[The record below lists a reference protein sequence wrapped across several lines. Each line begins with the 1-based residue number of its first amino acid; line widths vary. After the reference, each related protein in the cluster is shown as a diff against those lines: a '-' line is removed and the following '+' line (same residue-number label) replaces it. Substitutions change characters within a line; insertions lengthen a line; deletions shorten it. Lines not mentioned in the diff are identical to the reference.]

1 MIRNLEIKNSLN
13 CGTVIAG
20 CYEDRVEQMNLL
32 CYYGIR
38 MDSMVMPEEDFVV
51 KQFYGT
57 LDQIHDL
64 MKGIDKDTL
73 WRGYYASS
81 LDALERYQSGDE
93 HALHYVGGEV
103 ERFLK
108 PVVEVCRSAFLLD
121 NPKWVYQDRWGC
133 FLRARADVVCVH
145 QVLLWDGNKF
155 TRCARYGFEGLKYVR
170 PDKGWITYDG
180 KSCGVPHMIDSHATG
195 DAYSRLFVVE
205 EEYDNLDAAKWD
217 MQREDVF
224 NYEQISRELFSG
236 C

>member
-1 MIRNLEIKNSLN
+1 MIKNLEVKNDLN

-20 CYEDRVEQMNLL
+20 CYEDRLELMNQI

-51 KQFYGT
+51 KQLYGT
-57 LDQIHDL
+57 LEQVDDL
-64 MKGIDKDTL
+64 MTEIDKDTL
-73 WRGYYASS
+73 WREYYASS
-81 LDALERYQSGDE
+81 LDALARYQSGDAC
-93 HALHYVGGEV
+93 ALHYVGGEV

-121 NPKWVYQDRWGC
+121 NPEWVYQDKWGC
-133 FLRARADVVCVH
+133 LMKARTAIACVH

-155 TRCARYGFEGLKYVR
+155 TRCARYGFEGLEYVQSDR
-170 PDKGWITYDG
+170 GWTAYDG
-180 KSCGVPHMIDSHATG
+180 KSCGVPCMIDSHGTG
-195 DAYSRLFVVE
+195 DAYSRLFVAE
-205 EEYDNLDAAKWD
+205 ETYDNLDAAKWD
-217 MQREDVF
+217 IQQGNKL